1 MISSNHTIT
10 TTASKILSK
19 SDSNRHVYLHVTG
32 NTTVYIGGS
41 NVTTVNGLATEKH
54 TSPIDFFIPDQEE
67 LWAVVAADTA
77 DVRIMYAPSQSGN
90 A

>member
-19 SDSNRHVYLHVTG
+19 SDSNRHVYLHVVG
-32 NTTVYIGGS
+32 NDTVYIGGA

-54 TSPIDFFIPDQEE
+54 TSPIDLFIPDQEE

-77 DVRIMYAPSQSGN
+77 DVRIMYAPSQSGD

>member
-1 MISSNHTIT
+1 MISSNHTIS

-54 TSPIDFFIPDQEE
+54 TTPIDLFIPDQEE
-67 LWAVVAADTA
+67 MWAVVETGTTDL
-77 DVRIMYAPSQSGN
+77 RIMYAPSQSGD